1 MQGSRIANTIT
12 TNKGARTMNKEQ
24 QKELLHYLNIYKGDL
39 ITNMTDVKIYQDPW
53 QQSDINKLNKHLRLI
68 KKLIKEAN

>member
-1 MQGSRIANTIT
+1 
-12 TNKGARTMNKEQ
+12 MNKEQ
-24 QKELLHYLNIYKGDL
+24 QKELLHYLNIYKGNL
-39 ITNMTDVKIYQDPW
+39 ITNMTDAKIYQDPW

>member
-1 MQGSRIANTIT
+1 M
-12 TNKGARTMNKEQ
+12 TNAQ
-24 QKELLHYLNIYKGDL
+24 QKELLNYLDIYKDYL
-39 ITNMTDVKIYQDPW
+39 IFHMTDKEVYNDPW